1 MSGTNRESLGR
12 RAIRQCTLL
21 CCGVCIILSLAPA
34 ADFDLAGS
42 FDSSATDDFIL
53 NAPALS
59 LELPALVVRQS
70 TPDRVRP
77 AEPFSAPISHPLT
90 L

>member
-42 FDSSATDDFIL
+42 FDSSATDGFIV
-53 NAPALS
+53 NSAPSFELLAL
-59 LELPALVVRQS
+59 LPRQA
-70 TPDRVRP
+70 TPTQVRP
-77 AEPFSAPISHPLT
+77 AEPFSAPIPHPLT